1 MEERLQKILA
11 RAGYGSRRAS
21 ELLIANGRV
30 TVNGNTAILGTR
42 ADQDVDQIKVDG
54 QLLDLSKHENIYIAL
69 HKPRN
74 VLSDNDP
81 RDDRTTVRD
90 LVPVRGHLFT
100 VGRLDYESEGLILL
114 TNDGELAN
122 RLTHPRYG
130 HEKEY
135 KVMVVGQPDEKQL
148 AIWRRGVVMKD
159 GSRSLPAIVEVV
171 STTGEKSWLKIILKE
186 GKKRQIREIGSLI
199 GLPVE
204 RIVRVRIGTLLLGEL
219 KTGEWRNLRMNEVKS
234 LKDYTAKAP
243 LNRTK
248 SEKVPAPRIK
258 TEKTVTQKK
267 RSSR

>member
-1 MEERLQKILA
+1 MIMEERLQKLLA

-30 TVNGNTAILGTR
+30 TVNGKTAILGTR
-42 ADQDVDQIKVDG
+42 ADSDTDQVRVDG
-54 QLLDLSKHENIYIAL
+54 QLLDLSKHEKIYIAL
-69 HKPRN
+69 HKPKN
-74 VLSDNDP
+74 VLSDTDP

-100 VGRLDYESEGLILL
+100 VGRLDYDSEGLILL

-135 KVMVVGQPDEKQL
+135 KVLVVGQPDDKQL

-159 GSRSLPAIVEVV
+159 GARSLPAFVEIV
-171 STTGEKSWLKIILKE
+171 STTGEKTWLKIIMRE

-219 KTGEWRNLRMNEVKS
+219 KAGEWRNLRINEVKS
-234 LKDYTAKAP
+234 LKDSSRQENPTP
-243 LNRTK
+243 DR
-248 SEKVPAPRIK
+248 
-258 TEKTVTQKK
+258 QKGRYMKEK
-267 RSSR
+267 RSPR

>member
-30 TVNGNTAILGTR
+30 TVNGKTAILGTR
-42 ADQDVDQIKVDG
+42 ADQEVDQIKVDG
-54 QLLDLSKHENIYIAL
+54 QLLDLSKHEKIYIAL

-74 VLSDNDP
+74 VLSDVDP

-100 VGRLDYESEGLILL
+100 VGRLDYDSEGLILL

-135 KVMVVGQPDEKQL
+135 KVLVVGQPDEKQL

-159 GSRSLPAIVEVV
+159 GSRSLPAIIEVV
-171 STTGEKSWLKIILKE
+171 STTGDKTWLKIILRE

-204 RIVRVRIGTLLLGEL
+204 RIIRVRIGTLLLGEL
-219 KTGEWRNLRMNEVKS
+219 KTSEWRNLRMNEVKS
-234 LKDYTAKAP
+234 LKEYTAKAFTP
-243 LNRTK
+243 KPKQENK
-248 SEKVPAPRIK
+248 SL
-258 TEKTVTQKK
+258 QKK
-267 RSSR
+267 RSSQ